1 MQGPNVRITL
11 IAHEAAKPDID
22 WNYAA
27 SERMA
32 VAFLESVRSLRFALT
47 AAVTDVGLD
56 VCRAIVDR
64 AGRADEFLDLLT
76 DLPPAFTGDVLQ
88 IRDDGAGIL
97 SATARGGDRVMYALN
112 VDDVRFY
119 LEAHDLVTG
128 RVALGR
134 TA

>member
-1 MQGPNVRITL
+1 MHDPHARITL
-11 IAHEAAKPDID
+11 IAHEATKPDLD

-27 SERMA
+27 SGRMS
-32 VAFLESVRSLRFALT
+32 VAFLESVRSLRYALT
-47 AAVTDVGLD
+47 AAVTEVGLD

-76 DLPPAFTGDVLQ
+76 DLPEAFTGDVLL

-97 SATARGGDRVMYALN
+97 SATARGGDRVLYALT

>member
-1 MQGPNVRITL
+1 MHDSNARITL
-11 IAHEAAKPDID
+11 IAHEPAKPDID
-22 WNYAA
+22 WNVAA
-27 SERMA
+27 SARMA

-47 AAVTDVGLD
+47 AAVTEVGLD

-64 AGRADEFLDLLT
+64 AGVADEFLELLT
-76 DLPPAFTGDVLQ
+76 DLPPAFTGDVLR

-97 SATARGGDRVMYALN
+97 SATARGGDRVLYALTA
-112 VDDVRFY
+112 DDVRFY